1 MVIVMKLNH
10 LNITKK
16 DLIHKPQ
23 RKHAL
28 SLHKAYELKK
38 MNVPSVKDIVIERI
52 SIAKHFNE
60 SLSGLD
66 EFEVNEDMMQEHIE
80 LCGLL
85 GLDYN
90 SIKPKW

>member
-1 MVIVMKLNH
+1 MKLNH
-10 LNITKK
+10 LHITKQ
-16 DLIHKPQ
+16 DLMHKPQ

-28 SLHKAYELKK
+28 ALHKAYELRT
-38 MNVPSVKDIVIERI
+38 MNVPSVKDIVIEQI
-52 SIAKHFNE
+52 SIAKHINE

-66 EFEVNEDMMQEHIE
+66 EFKVNEDMMQEHME

-85 GLDYN
+85 GLDYD